1 MVRMERLTIAVCISS
16 AAPMARITAET
27 ISALLWA
34 ARSRTVKE
42 AVEDARRI
50 KRVKRSLRY
59 ECFRADVASV
69 EAQRTVYIN
78 LAIYLHENNC
88 CIAVCTARS
97 HSKILHGSQQS
108 GRTTAYRRQRHVRLY
123 GEQSKLGSP
132 SLKTIWVAL
141 HRISPPLHFYH
152 LSTHAHD
159 FQQVILLV
167 LRLLNAPNNADPAK
181 DVPMGRRESAETGSI
196 EKPSPST
203 EVEDNIA
210 MVG

>member
-1 MVRMERLTIAVCISS
+1 MHRRGIRVPVTESVLPMSSLRSTPTALMVRMERLTIAVCISS
-16 AAPMARITAET
+16 AAPMAGSTTET

-69 EAQRTVYIN
+69 EAQLRTIHQ
-78 LAIYLHENNC
+78 LRTLPREQLLHRSMHCAQSHQDPPRKPTEY
-88 CIAVCTARS
+88 VDDSLEKTAPY
-97 HSKILHGSQQS
+97 
-108 GRTTAYRRQRHVRLY
+108 TTLY

-152 LSTHAHD
+152 LFHPC
-159 FQQVILLV
+159 L
-167 LRLLNAPNNADPAK
+167 
-181 DVPMGRRESAETGSI
+181 
-196 EKPSPST
+196 
-203 EVEDNIA
+203 
-210 MVG
+210 